1 MNVLGVEF
9 DSKLTWST
17 HISKQISKAN
27 KALHAIRMIKKYF
40 TQEEILV
47 LITSNFYSILFYN
60 SEIWHLPKLKPELKQ
75 LLLSASAKALKVS
88 QKHPDRMESFVDVHK
103 HCKRALPEQMIEYK
117 HAILLHK
124 LYNEHQPVTDWI
136 ELNTYQISTSRQTHF
151 KISRTNV
158 FKIGNNKLTSR
169 LSILNEKILLQDLN
183 LSLDAFKV
191 KYKKLLLK

>member
-1 MNVLGVEF
+1 
-9 DSKLTWST
+9 
-17 HISKQISKAN
+17 
-27 KALHAIRMIKKYF
+27 MIKKYF

-47 LITSNFYSILFYN
+47 LITSNFYSIIFYN

-136 ELNTYQISTSRQTHF
+136 ELNTYQILTSRQTHF

-158 FKIGNNKLTSR
+158 FKIGINKLTSR